1 MRTFLLLTF
10 FLFETAFATGLSQ
23 KGLNQN
29 RIVLKKTG
37 VQINIDG
44 IIDPIWNTADS
55 VDIHFQKEPFYGQ
68 EPSKRTIAKVLSTED
83 AIYCLIVAYDNT
95 GTIQVN
101 SGTLDQYEGDL
112 VSIMMDTYNDKR
124 TAYRFCVTAA
134 GVKSDCRMIDD
145 GRNRDYNWDGVWFSD
160 SKVYDW
166 GYVVEMKIP
175 YRSISYTKD
184 TSEWGVDFDRWIP
197 TSKED
202 LYWNRYER
210 SEGLR
215 ISKFGRMIFD
225 QVHPET
231 SSMNFEIYP
240 VGLTNM
246 TLLDNGKYKVKPDAG
261 LDIFYNPSP
270 SLTFQMTANPDF
282 AQIEADP
289 YSFNISRYESHFDEK
304 RPFFTQGNE
313 IFMASGKQSGT
324 GFYQPLELFYSRRIG
339 KKLPDGSEAP
349 LLAGTKAFGRI
360 GDWEYGG
367 FLAVSGDKEY
377 TYDNKLQ
384 KEEAGYFGTARVKK
398 QILGNSTL
406 GMLLVNKSTKSG
418 NSGVIDVDGALRESD
433 WQLSYQF
440 ARSFKNGSGD
450 YAMSSAF
457 MLQRDTWLLYT
468 RGRFIGENFDIS
480 DVGYVPWKGTG
491 QFTALGGPVFYFDE
505 GIAKSTLIYFGGSL
519 DYEKVDA
526 FTDKT
531 ATIGWNVQLRSNWGF
546 ELSCTYGKKKDQNIY
561 YNSSEYNLSSWYNIS
576 PDWSAN
582 LSAGIEKTYNFS
594 RDHLAKYMYVSNSLE
609 WKATKNLNLGYDYN
623 MWVEKKLSGE
633 LEEITYNSRP
643 FVSVIP
649 VNNLTLRLYV
659 DNVYEASTEHLK
671 SLIVGFLFSYNFL
684 PKSWI
689 YFAYN
694 ESQSRLPLLDETG
707 QELPVYKMK
716 VTDRA
721 SVFKIKYL
729 YYF

>member
-10 FLFETAFATGLSQ
+10 IFFETAFATGLSQ
-23 KGLNQN
+23 N
-29 RIVLKKTG
+29 RIVLKKTDM
-37 VQINIDG
+37 QINIDG
-44 IIDPIWNTADS
+44 VIDPAWNTADS
-55 VDIHFQKEPFYGQ
+55 AEIHFQKEPFYGQ
-68 EPSKRTIAKVLSTED
+68 EPSKKTIAKVLSTED

-95 GTIQVN
+95 GSIQVN
-101 SGTLDQYEGDL
+101 SGTQDQYEGDL
-112 VSIMMDTYNDKR
+112 VSIMLDTYNDKR

-134 GVKSDCRMIDD
+134 GVRSDCRMIDD

-175 YRSISYTKD
+175 YRSISYTKGS
-184 TSEWGVDFDRWIP
+184 SEWGVDFDRWIP

-225 QVHPET
+225 QVHPE
-231 SSMNFEIYP
+231 SSAMNFEIYP

-246 TLLDNGKYKVKPDAG
+246 TMQENGKYKVKPDAG

-270 SLTFQMTANPDF
+270 SLTFQLTANPDF

-313 IFMASGKQSGT
+313 IFMASGKERNS

-339 KKLPDGSEAP
+339 RKLPDGGEVP
-349 LLAGTKAFGRI
+349 ILAGTKAFGRV

-367 FLAVSGDKEY
+367 FLAMSGDKEY
-377 TYDNKLQ
+377 TEDSELH
-384 KEEAGYFGTARVKK
+384 KEEPGYFGAARVKK

-406 GMLLVNKSTKSG
+406 GMLLVNKSTKDG
-418 NSGVIDVDGALRESD
+418 NSGVVDVDGAFRESD

-450 YAMSSAF
+450 YATSAGF
-457 MLQRDTWLLYT
+457 MLMKETWLLFT
-468 RGRFIGENFDIS
+468 RGRYIGENFDIS

-491 QFTALGGPVFYFDE
+491 QITTITGPVIYFDE
-505 GIAKSTLIYFGGSL
+505 GFAKSTLIYLGGAL
-519 DYEKVDA
+519 EYEKVDSY
-526 FTDKT
+526 TDRT
-531 ATIGWNVQLRSNWGF
+531 VIMGWNLQMRSNWGF
-546 ELSCTYGKKKDQNIY
+546 EFTGVYGQRKDEGINYTSKELS
-561 YNSSEYNLSSWYNIS
+561 LSSWYDIS
-576 PDWSAN
+576 PSWSAN
-582 LSAGIEKTYNFS
+582 LQAGISKTYNFS
-594 RDHLAKYMYVSNSLE
+594 RDYLATYMYINNSLE

-623 MWVEKKLSGE
+623 MWIENKPSGD
-633 LEEITYNSRP
+633 LEDITYNTRP

-659 DNVYEASTEHLK
+659 DNVYLK
-671 SLIVGFLFSYNFL
+671 SSDRLESLIAGFLFSYNFL

-694 ESQSRLPLLDETG
+694 ESQSRLPLLDEMG

>member
-1 MRTFLLLTF
+1 MRTFLLLTLL
-10 FLFETAFATGLSQ
+10 FLETAFAGGLR
-23 KGLNQN
+23 QN
-29 RIVLKKTG
+29 RIVLKKTDIQ
-37 VQINIDG
+37 VNVDG
-44 IIDPIWNTADS
+44 IIDPVWNTADS
-55 VDIHFQKEPFYGQ
+55 AAINFQKEPFFGTV
-68 EPSKRTIAKVLSTED
+68 PSQRTIAKVLSTED

-95 GTIQVN
+95 GKIQVN

-112 VSIMMDTYNDKR
+112 VSIMLDTYNDRR

-175 YRSISYTKD
+175 YKSISYTKGIN
-184 TSEWGVDFDRWIP
+184 EWGVDFDRWIP
-197 TSKED
+197 HSKED

-215 ISKFGRMIFD
+215 ISKFGSLLFE

-231 SSMNFEIYP
+231 NGMNFEIYP

-246 TLLDNGKYKVKPDAG
+246 TMLENGKYKVKPDAG
-261 LDIFYNPSP
+261 LDVFYNPSP
-270 SLTFQMTANPDF
+270 SLTFQLTANPDF

-313 IFMASGKQSGT
+313 IFMASGKESGT

-339 KKLPDGSEAP
+339 KKLPNGSEVP
-349 LLAGTKAFGRI
+349 LLAGTKAFGRV

-367 FLAVSGDKEY
+367 FLAASGGKEY
-377 TYDNKLQ
+377 TMDNTVH
-384 KEEAGYFGTARVKK
+384 KEEAGYFGAARVKK
-398 QILGNSTL
+398 QILDNSTL
-406 GMLLVNKSTKSG
+406 GMLFVNKNTRSG
-418 NSGVIDVDGALRESD
+418 NSGVIDIDGAFRQSD

-450 YAMSSAF
+450 YAMSSGF
-457 MLQRDTWLLYT
+457 LLRKDTWILFT
-468 RGRFIGENFDIS
+468 RGRFIGENFDIN

-491 QFTALGGPVFYFDE
+491 QLTTLGGPVFFFDQ
-505 GIAKSTLIYFGGSL
+505 GFAKSTMIFFGGSL
-519 DYEKVDA
+519 DYEKVDKY
-526 FTDKT
+526 TDRT
-531 ATIGWNVQLRSNWGF
+531 AIIGWNVQFRSNWGF
-546 ELSCTYGKKKDQNIY
+546 EVTGSYGKTRDQGID
-561 YNSSEYNLSSWYNIS
+561 YNSKELNFSSWYNIS

-582 LSAGIEKTYNFS
+582 LQAGIAKTYNFS
-594 RDHLAKYMYVSNSLE
+594 RNYLASYMYLSNSLE

-623 MWVEKKLSGE
+623 MWVENKPSGD
-633 LEEITYNSRP
+633 LEDITYNSRP
-643 FVSVIP
+643 YVSVIP

-659 DNVYEASTEHLK
+659 DNVYLK
-671 SLIVGFLFSYNFL
+671 SSDRLESLIAGFLFSYNFL

-694 ESQSRLPLLDETG
+694 ESQNRLPLLDETG
-707 QELPVYKMK
+707 HELPVYNMK

-721 SVFKIKYL
+721 SVFKVKYL